1 MAGNVEPV
9 QEQTI
14 AIQLVGP
21 PTVIDASGVFG
32 TNGWYT
38 SNVTVSLNRSSVS
51 NGSQYQVNGG
61 DWTTYAG
68 PFDLSMDGTYD
79 IAART
84 IDQYGVWG
92 MAASAIIKIDQNRP
106 DLILYAKNGTSYP
119 SGPITISWGGSGGAS
134 GIDHYEIVLD
144 NGFPVNV
151 SFSQTTVSYPNS
163 LSLGT
168 HTLSVIAVS
177 GAGLSTVES
186 VTFSVRNETAATA
199 VAQSTMNIP
208 FNLIGIAFFFIV
220 LFITII
226 GYWRDYKK
234 K

>member
-1 MAGNVEPV
+1 MAAIYYRLDTGNITTFSSPFSISSDGDHIVLFYSKDVAGNVEPV

-92 MAASAIIKIDQNRP
+92 MAASAIIKINQNRP

-144 NGFPVNV
+144 NGFPV
-151 SFSQTTVSYPNS
+151 Q
-163 LSLGT
+163 
-168 HTLSVIAVS
+168 
-177 GAGLSTVES
+177 
-186 VTFSVRNETAATA
+186 R
-199 VAQSTMNIP
+199 
-208 FNLIGIAFFFIV
+208 
-220 LFITII
+220 
-226 GYWRDYKK
+226 
-234 K
+234 